1 MRRYSNAENNNED
14 LINNEEPYK
23 TLNNN
28 PYQQES
34 NSPYKNNN
42 NKTSENQDYPPH
54 NEEEKNE
61 NNSQEKPKNELYVK
75 NLNYKTT
82 QEDFQN
88 FFEKYGKVLKAN
100 ILTINGK
107 SRGAGFVAFE
117 EREVAEKV
125 LDMNDLELDG
135 WKLIVKWAN
144 NKTTIHVG
152 NINYKTTEE
161 DLKNFFSDCG
171 DIKSISIAKNKEGK
185 SCGFAYI
192 DFENESGVEKSLK
205 KNGEILNDREIKVAK
220 NLSRNERNNMR
231 NSYRGRYYPRDHRSG
246 INSSSF
252 RRPGG
257 RFGGGDRGGRYNF
270 RHDVDSSRERFR
282 DNYDR
287 EKHDYNRDRHY
298 DDRERRYEH
307 DRRRS
312 RDYERSHHSRRHY
325 ERDIDSNRDRDRDRD
340 RDRERDRDRDRD
352 RERDRERDRDRD
364 RDRGDR
370 DRNRDRERR
379 DRSDRDHDK
388 NRD

>member
-1 MRRYSNAENNNED
+1 MRRFSSDENTKED
-14 LINNEEPYK
+14 IPNNEEPHQSF
-23 TLNNN
+23 NNN

-34 NSPYKNNN
+34 NSPYNNN
-42 NKTSENQDYPPH
+42 NTKTSENQDYPPQ

-61 NNSQEKPKNELYVK
+61 SNSQEKPKNELYVK
-75 NLNYKTT
+75 NLSYKTS
-82 QEDFQN
+82 QESFQN
-88 FFEKYGKVLKAN
+88 FFEKFGKVLKAN
-100 ILTINGK
+100 ILTFNGK

-117 EREVAEKV
+117 EPEVAKNV
-125 LDMNDLELDG
+125 LNMNDLELDG
-135 WKLIVKWAN
+135 WKLIVRWAN

-171 DIKSISIAKNKEGK
+171 EIKSISIAKNKEGN

-192 DFENESGVEKSLK
+192 DFESESGVEKSLK

-220 NLSRNERNNMR
+220 NLSRNERYNMR
-231 NSYRGRYYPRDHRSG
+231 NRNRERYYPRDHRSRG
-246 INSSSF
+246 GLNM

-257 RFGGGDRGGRYNF
+257 RMSDRGGRYNF

-307 DRRRS
+307 DRHRS

-325 ERDIDSNRDRDRDRD
+325 ERE
-340 RDRERDRDRDRD
+340 RERDRD
-352 RERDRERDRDRD
+352 RERDRERDRDR
-364 RDRGDR
+364 
-370 DRNRDRERR
+370 ERR
-379 DRSDRDHDK
+379 ERSDRDHDK

>member
-1 MRRYSNAENNNED
+1 MRRYSNDEKED
-14 LINNEEPYK
+14 INNTEDPHPS
-23 TLNNN
+23 TNNA
-28 PYQQES
+28 YDQES
-34 NSPYKNNN
+34 LQY
-42 NKTSENQDYPPH
+42 NKTENQEFPQEH
-54 NEEEKNE
+54 EEEKIA
-61 NNSQEKPKNELYVK
+61 NSPEKPKNELYVK

-82 QEDFQN
+82 QEGFQN

-100 ILTINGK
+100 ILTKNGL

-125 LDMNDLELDG
+125 LNMNDLELDG

-171 DIKSISIAKNKEGK
+171 DIKSISIAKTRDGK
-185 SCGFAYI
+185 SHGFAYI

-205 KNGEILNDREIKVAK
+205 KNGEMLNDRQIKVAK
-220 NLSRNERNNMR
+220 NLSRNERNNLR
-231 NSYRGRYYPRDHRSG
+231 NNYRTSGRYYPREHRSSNG
-246 INSSSF
+246 GSF
-252 RRPGG
+252 RRP
-257 RFGGGDRGGRYNF
+257 RFNGGDRGGRYNNY
-270 RHDVDSSRERFR
+270 VDSSRERFR

-298 DDRERRYEH
+298 DERERRYEH
-307 DRRRS
+307 DRHRS

-325 ERDIDSNRDRDRDRD
+325 DRDRERRERSDRERD
-340 RDRERDRDRDRD
+340 RERRERSDRERDRDR
-352 RERDRERDRDRD
+352 E
-364 RDRGDR
+364 
-370 DRNRDRERR
+370 RERR
-379 DRSDRDHDK
+379 ERSDREHDK

>member
-1 MRRYSNAENNNED
+1 MRRYSNDENKED
-14 LINNEEPYK
+14 NEEP
-23 TLNNN
+23 NQSSNIN
-28 PYQQES
+28 PYQAS
-34 NSPYKNNN
+34 SPQFNNN
-42 NKTSENQDYPPH
+42 TKTSENQEYPPEH
-54 NEEEKNE
+54 EEEKIE
-61 NNSQEKPKNELYVK
+61 NSSPEKPKNELYVK

-82 QEDFQN
+82 QEGFQN

-100 ILTINGK
+100 ILTKNGL

-125 LDMNDLELDG
+125 LGMNDLELDG

-171 DIKSISIAKNKEGK
+171 DIKSISIAKNREGK
-185 SCGFAYI
+185 SYGFAYI

-205 KNGEILNDREIKVAK
+205 KNGEMLNDRQIKVAK

-231 NSYRGRYYPRDHRSG
+231 NNYRGSGRYYPREHRSG
-246 INSSSF
+246 GGTNGGSF

-257 RFGGGDRGGRYNF
+257 RFNGGDRGGRYNF

-298 DDRERRYEH
+298 DERERRYEH
-307 DRRRS
+307 DRHRS

-325 ERDIDSNRDRDRDRD
+325 DRERERERD
-340 RDRERDRDRDRD
+340 RDRERRERSDRERERDRERRERSD
-352 RERDRERDRDRD
+352 RERDRER
-364 RDRGDR
+364 
-370 DRNRDRERR
+370 ERR
-379 DRSDRDHDK
+379 ERSDREHDK